1 MTGRV
6 LPSVERVSDGYLVR
20 HEPCGMRV
28 LTRSERVAQRD
39 AEAHRC
45 SVMGRVPSL
54 REKVARAI
62 AAAADDGV
70 FDRDEPDCTSDDED
84 RAYWLNLA
92 DAALIAAGLSPRDT
106 WTCHRCQSVRYS
118 SAGYGE
124 HLLACSLMSE
134 GARRA

>member
-1 MTGRV
+1 MPDAGRT
-6 LPSVERVSDGYLVR
+6 LTSNERAGMSGDNHVHGPDCAWHFEQAGEPECLDGFAYQ
-20 HEPCGMRV
+20 P
-28 LTRSERVAQRD
+28 ERT
-39 AEAHRC
+39 
-45 SVMGRVPSL
+45 PSL

-62 AAAADDGV
+62 AEAADDGV

-92 DAALIAAGLSPRDT
+92 DAALIAAGLSPQDT
-106 WTCHRCQSVRYS
+106 WTCRRCQAVRYS

-134 GARRA
+134 GARRG